1 MIRLFLVL
9 LTASIAAPSLASA
22 QDFTA
27 AQKQEIETMF
37 KDYLLENGE
46 VLLESVN
53 KYQGEL
59 VAKEQEAANE
69 LAKGYVIALDKRDNL
84 ATAGNPDGDITIVE
98 FFDYNCGYCSRAL
111 EEIETLLETDDNIR
125 VIFMDMPILGPPS
138 LEASKWSL
146 AAQKQGK
153 YWDYHRAIMNFEGP
167 KDEASLTKL
176 AKDLGMDVQQ
186 LKKDKDSEEIAAQLD
201 KNIEEAQAL
210 NIRGTPGFIIDGEI
224 SPGYMPAAE
233 MKRIIEEARAS

>member
-9 LTASIAAPSLASA
+9 LTASIAAPSLAIA

-27 AQKQEIETMF
+27 KQKQEIETMF

-69 LAKGYVIALDKRDNL
+69 LAAGFVKALDQRGNL
-84 ATAGNPDGDITIVE
+84 ATAGNPEGDITIVE

-111 EEIETLLETDDNIR
+111 EEIETLLEDDDNIR

-167 KDEASLTKL
+167 KDEDSLSKL
-176 AKDLGMDVQQ
+176 AKELGLDVDQ
-186 LKKDKDSEEIAAQLD
+186 LKKDKDSEDIAAQLN

-210 NIRGTPGFIIDGEI
+210 NIRGTPGFIIDGKI
-224 SPGYMPAAE
+224 SPGYIPAAE
-233 MKRIIEEARAS
+233 MKRIIKEARAS